1 MEYFSRLSAAVCL
14 IMLFPLF
21 IILIILSFIFQGL
34 PIFFL
39 HNRIGYKYNNFTIF
53 KFRSMNIIRKEN
65 QITEKNDIR
74 ITNWGKI
81 IRFLKL
87 DEIPQLFN
95 ILKGDMR
102 FVGPRPEVEEYV
114 KNNDFSFLNKIKPGV
129 TDFSSIIFRNE
140 SNILDKIGGAGNYQR
155 LLTLKVKLANL
166 YSDNKSF
173 WLDIIL
179 IIITILSIFSQKIAT
194 FLVINLFISRL
205 EPNLKTEIKI
215 IIE

>member
-1 MEYFSRLSAAVCL
+1 
-14 IMLFPLF
+14 
-21 IILIILSFIFQGL
+21 
-34 PIFFL
+34 
-39 HNRIGYKYNNFTIF
+39 
-53 KFRSMNIIRKEN
+53 
-65 QITEKNDIR
+65 
-74 ITNWGKI
+74 
-81 IRFLKL
+81 
-87 DEIPQLFN
+87 
-95 ILKGDMR
+95 
-102 FVGPRPEVEEYV
+102 
-114 KNNDFSFLNKIKPGV
+114 
-129 TDFSSIIFRNE
+129 
-140 SNILDKIGGAGNYQR
+140 LDKIGGAGNYQR

>member
-21 IILIILSFIFQGL
+21 IILIILSFIFQGR